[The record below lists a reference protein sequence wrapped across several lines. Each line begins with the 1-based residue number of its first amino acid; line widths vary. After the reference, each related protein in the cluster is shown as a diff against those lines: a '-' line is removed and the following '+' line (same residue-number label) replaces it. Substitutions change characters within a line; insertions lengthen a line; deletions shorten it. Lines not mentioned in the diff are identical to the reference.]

1 MEKMVTLKEYREYLQ
16 SCIDESQKEKVLE
29 GITLLK
35 ELGLT
40 INAVIEDLDDKTERI
55 KNTIKEQLVNKGLS
69 KTDAN
74 SIVTQNYKENQSVD
88 SFMENILK
96 QPFVR
101 NRIKNKN

>member
-29 GITLLK
+29 GIRLLK